1 MLEPLTYVYVRTEL
15 AVLPMALPLIGS
27 TDWVVV
33 EESDVPEAEAEAE
46 DALAALADLAAL
58 RAAEASVL
66 ACEERGKQR
75 TAHEDKKAWKYV
87 QTHV

>member
-1 MLEPLTYVYVRTEL
+1 M
-15 AVLPMALPLIGS
+15 
-27 TDWVVV
+27 
-33 EESDVPEAEAEAE
+33 PEAEAEAE
-46 DALAALADLAAL
+46 DALLALADLAAL
-58 RAAEASVL
+58 RAAEASVEAAEVMVEVTVGAPRLPLRAAL